1 MVTVGSMVVMVPV
14 VVAIAMSVMPMTS
27 VSVGSVV
34 RGARARAR
42 MGSAMGS
49 RGVASV
55 GGRVV
60 GRHGFLFVQ
69 SVVYSSYREP
79 RRVLVVDCDG
89 CQALG
94 PLPFWDMHPGTQS
107 EQRVFASSIT
117 TYTRPNPTREPM
129 PYSLPRTIPNACF
142 IDKYT

>member
-1 MVTVGSMVVMVPV
+1 MVTVGSVVVMVPV

-34 RGARARAR
+34 RGARARGR

-69 SVVYSSYREP
+69 AWCIPVIVR
-79 RRVLVVDCDG
+79 
-89 CQALG
+89 LG
-94 PLPFWDMHPGTQS
+94 EF
-107 EQRVFASSIT
+107 
-117 TYTRPNPTREPM
+117 
-129 PYSLPRTIPNACF
+129 
-142 IDKYT
+142 